1 LFLALSKSKP
11 EGAEVAEDTE
21 ALGWRDQGVGAGQ
34 AAHSDVVAAMEK
46 SYILS
51 FPLRL
56 GGFAGNC
63 FWLLRI
69 VE

>member
-1 LFLALSKSKP
+1 
-11 EGAEVAEDTE
+11 VAEDTE